1 MNFHSYIFFE
11 ANIFWHEH
19 IECNKT
25 YFLYY
30 QLLQDLDQ
38 NLSVDQLALR
48 DNRISQHL
56 YQFHLLDLT
65 KEKNSPDLVDILT
78 FFHLYIRFAN

>member
-25 YFLYY
+25 YFLYC
-30 QLLQDLDQ
+30 QILQDLDQ
-38 NLSVDQLALR
+38 NLSVDQLALK
-48 DNRISQHL
+48 DNRILQHL
-56 YQFHLLDLT
+56 YQFHLLDPT

-78 FFHLYIRFAN
+78 LFPSLYKFAN